1 MREIWSKLLGDIWD
15 NDFCINGCMSDNVNN
30 FFIIIELLFYNN
42 ID

>member
-15 NDFCINGCMSDNVNN
+15 DDFCINGCMSDNVNK
-30 FFIIIELLFYNN
+30 FLIIELLFYNN

>member
-30 FFIIIELLFYNN
+30 FLRIELLFYSN